1 MDVLV
6 IEPNSDDNLQL
17 LIELAKKLGSKVIT
31 IKKAIKKEDAEDLAL
46 LALMKEEKTGE
57 LVSRD
62 LIMDK
67 LKS

>member
-17 LIELAKKLGSKVIT
+17 LIELAKKLGSKVTT
-31 IKKAIKKEDAEDLAL
+31 IKKEEAEDLAFL
-46 LALMKEEKTGE
+46 TLMKEEKTGIK
-57 LVSRD
+57 VSRS

-67 LKS
+67 LK

>member
-31 IKKAIKKEDAEDLAL
+31 IKKEDAEDLAL

-62 LIMDK
+62 LIIK
-67 LKS
+67 